1 MRQKLMHF
9 MIGRNGNDDLNRF
22 LLGLDIVFILLA
34 VIFRNAVARIF
45 SSLAIILLVW
55 IYYRM
60 FSKDL
65 MRRNTENAKYLRTR
79 EQVFG
84 YFRLRKE
91 QWVQRKEYKF
101 FVCPACKATLRVPR
115 GRGKIKIVCKKCGNS
130 FMGKS

>member
-1 MRQKLMHF
+1 MHF

-65 MRRNTENAKYLRTR
+65 TRRNTENAKYLRTR

>member
-1 MRQKLMHF
+1 MHF